1 MVTKLL
7 FALLATVLVISP
19 IEARFNRFT
28 SSGPLQAGFAQA
40 KKVVIPKTP
49 YTEYTL
55 LKTFVRKAD
64 LAYTQGLSFLPD
76 KNILLE
82 SSGYWG
88 ETAIR
93 YIALDQATST
103 VQTLMK
109 WNKFTGSDFG
119 EGSSLVTI
127 NGKQKALLLTWT
139 QRDVFVFSPD
149 LSVKEDTFFLNP
161 KIAEGWGL
169 TNMHEGSDSP
179 GNMVL
184 ISDGSDML
192 YECDADK
199 KLEIVKSHKIIDL
212 NGQPLRQ
219 MNELDYIGN
228 GLVWANIYLQND
240 IVLIDLKQNKVIK
253 KLDLSNLQMQAT
265 RLKNQLFN
273 QYLSYDEVL
282 NGIAYNPLTDTLYV
296 TGKRWP
302 AIFEIRVGN

>member
-7 FALLATVLVISP
+7 FALLAAVLVIAPVEGRSP
-19 IEARFNRFT
+19 LRT
-28 SSGPLQAGFAQA
+28 GFVQA
-40 KKVVIPKTP
+40 KKAVTPQTP
-49 YTEYTL
+49 YSEYTL

-64 LAYTQGLSFLPD
+64 LAYTQGLSFLPE

-88 ETAIR
+88 ETAMR
-93 YIALDQATST
+93 YISLDQGTST
-103 VQTLMK
+103 VQTETK

-127 NGKQKALLLTWT
+127 NGKPKALLLTWT
-139 QRDVFVFSPD
+139 QRDVFVFNPE
-149 LSVKEDTFFLNP
+149 LTVKEDTFFLNP
-161 KIAEGWGL
+161 KVSEGWGM
-169 TNMHEGSDSP
+169 TNMQEKAGSP
-179 GNMVL
+179 ANMVL
-184 ISDGSDML
+184 ISDGTDML

-199 KLEIVKSHKIIDL
+199 KLEVVKTHKITDI

-219 MNELDYIGN
+219 MNELEYVGN

-240 IVLIDLKQNKVIK
+240 IVLIDLKQNKVVK

-265 RLKNQLFN
+265 RLKFQLFK

-282 NGIAYNPLTDTLYV
+282 NGIAYNPNTDTLYV

-302 AIFEIRVGN
+302 AVFEIRVGN